1 LEINLKLIKLLMMNI
16 EDCYITD
23 TVLPDLVFSKT
34 FTIEGKVAGRE
45 EYSRIA
51 EWLFKHS

>member
-1 LEINLKLIKLLMMNI
+1 MMNI
-16 EDCYITD
+16 EDCYIAD

-51 EWLFKHS
+51 EWLFKYS